1 MAAPII
7 TPIPTPPIRS
17 DAPADFA
24 VKADNFAAA
33 LPGLVTETNAS
44 VAFVDQRAIDADTSA
59 SAAAAS
65 AGTANAK
72 AGEASQS
79 ATAAQ
84 TYAANLESLDEL
96 WLGAATSDP
105 ATGKAGAPLVAGNA
119 YVNSA
124 TGYLRAFNG
133 SEWVQGVS
141 AVAGVSSINGLT
153 GAVDGVVTEAGG
165 QTLSNKT
172 LGPYFALSESAS
184 TTLDLAS
191 SQVFRIAVTSNRA
204 ITFANPP
211 PTSRAMTVVVHLYNT
226 SLASRTI
233 TWPAGINWN
242 GGEIPAPSGT
252 KMTIVLFWTG
262 SEWIGSVGAES

>member
-24 VKADNFAAA
+24 AKADAFAAS
-33 LPGLVTETNAS
+33 LPQFVTETNAS
-44 VAFVDQRAIDADTSA
+44 AAFVDASA
-59 SAAAAS
+59 QAAAAS
-65 AGTANAK
+65 EGIATTK

-119 YVNSA
+119 YVNSS
-124 TGYLRAFNG
+124 TGYLRAYNG

-141 AVAGVSSINGLT
+141 AVSGVNSVNGQT
-153 GAVDGVVTEAGG
+153 GAVDLTA
-165 QTLSNKT
+165 QMHAT
-172 LGPYFALSESAS
+172 AL
-184 TTLDLAS
+184 
-191 SQVFRIAVTSNRA
+191 
-204 ITFANPP
+204 
-211 PTSRAMTVVVHLYNT
+211 
-226 SLASRTI
+226 
-233 TWPAGINWN
+233 
-242 GGEIPAPSGT
+242 
-252 KMTIVLFWTG
+252 LF
-262 SEWIGSVGAES
+262 